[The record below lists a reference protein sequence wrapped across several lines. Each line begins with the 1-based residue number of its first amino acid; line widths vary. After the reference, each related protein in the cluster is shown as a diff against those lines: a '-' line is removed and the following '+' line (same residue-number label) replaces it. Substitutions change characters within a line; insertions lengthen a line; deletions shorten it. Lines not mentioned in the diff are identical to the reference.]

1 MDPNQFNN
9 QMGNFQPS
17 MNDYN
22 PYTNMLHQIR
32 LLQILNGNGMCSVQ
46 PMVNDFNSD
55 RNNRRNQ
62 INNIQQRPNDLNFF
76 INGYYNNNEHNNI
89 NNYQGIESKKN
100 ERLFSINCN
109 NENNIINP
117 NNQNEDSNIKKNK
130 KIKLNILYYD
140 ENLKIKNENRDICTY
155 FEMNLS
161 GTFYGCHSFKL
172 FRNVCEKIRRNKTKF
187 ILISSGSSA
196 ESIFKFCS
204 NMEDEIREYY
214 IYCKD
219 KENYLSLMEK
229 YPKLKGVY
237 NVFNVLK
244 EKLSNIDE
252 IENENKPL
260 SNLFFFEDYS
270 KIYIKLHYEF
280 IRKYG
285 LYKLLKKYKLS
296 ESEFLDY
303 VEKKKPNFLDLAKQ
317 LFPDKNEII
326 EYFKNNVNDNID
338 NIEEIFDV
346 DNNLL
351 DDNISSYISNYTK
364 EGFYYRNLNKFLR
377 EGNFEAFRIL
387 SSHVAKFIYKLYD
400 YRKSKNLSQKRSDLY
415 RKLYLNK
422 DDINKYEESIG
433 KVICYPSFTSTSLKR
448 NGFNPDSKY
457 KGKDDELVLLIIKQ
471 NKTKSVISIKEY
483 SEFEQEDEYL
493 FLPFSFFKII
503 KVEKKKGSTD
513 DPHIIHLI
521 ALNSVKPI
529 EEMFDDF
536 IAQETSTLSPEGL
549 DLLILD
555 EDGTK
560 IVFNKLFFPNYNG
573 GCNCDCKII

>member
-1 MDPNQFNN
+1 MESITPPFPNQFNN

-32 LLQILNGNGMCSVQ
+32 LPQILNGMCSVQ
-46 PMVNDFNSD
+46 PMVNNFNSY

-219 KENYLSLMEK
+219 KENYLSLMEN

-237 NVFNVLK
+237 NVFNELK
-244 EKLSNIDE
+244 
-252 IENENKPL
+252 
-260 SNLFFFEDYS
+260 
-270 KIYIKLHYEF
+270 
-280 IRKYG
+280 
-285 LYKLLKKYKLS
+285 
-296 ESEFLDY
+296 
-303 VEKKKPNFLDLAKQ
+303 
-317 LFPDKNEII
+317 
-326 EYFKNNVNDNID
+326 
-338 NIEEIFDV
+338 
-346 DNNLL
+346 
-351 DDNISSYISNYTK
+351 
-364 EGFYYRNLNKFLR
+364 
-377 EGNFEAFRIL
+377 
-387 SSHVAKFIYKLYD
+387 
-400 YRKSKNLSQKRSDLY
+400 
-415 RKLYLNK
+415 
-422 DDINKYEESIG
+422 
-433 KVICYPSFTSTSLKR
+433 
-448 NGFNPDSKY
+448 
-457 KGKDDELVLLIIKQ
+457 
-471 NKTKSVISIKEY
+471 
-483 SEFEQEDEYL
+483 
-493 FLPFSFFKII
+493 
-503 KVEKKKGSTD
+503 
-513 DPHIIHLI
+513 
-521 ALNSVKPI
+521 
-529 EEMFDDF
+529 
-536 IAQETSTLSPEGL
+536 
-549 DLLILD
+549 
-555 EDGTK
+555 
-560 IVFNKLFFPNYNG
+560 
-573 GCNCDCKII
+573 